1 MSEDNLEISEE
12 EQNADR
18 SEEEKKRTP
27 LSYII
32 EGAIYVCL
40 ILLCVFWV
48 PEHVIQRT
56 VVNGSSMQDT
66 LHTGESLLVE
76 KVSYHFSDPARY
88 DIIVFYPYGRD
99 AAKGEDEE
107 EEYYV
112 KRIYGLPGEMIQIK
126 GNQIY
131 VNDEVIDDEY
141 AKNGVMDDAGIA
153 SEPIVLGDD
162 EYFVL
167 GDNRQVSKDSREPE
181 VGPVKRE
188 NIAGHV
194 ILRIW
199 PLNTFGIP

>member
-1 MSEDNLEISEE
+1 MSEE
-12 EQNADR
+12 EFEHSS
-18 SEEEKKRTP
+18 SEDKKKKKRSP
-27 LSYII
+27 ISYII
-32 EGAIYVCL
+32 ECSVYLIM

-76 KVSYHFSDPARY
+76 KVSYHFSDPDRY
-88 DIIVFYPYGRD
+88 DIIVFYPHGREK
-99 AAKGEDEE
+99 AKEEKE

-112 KRIYGLPGEMIQIK
+112 KRIYGLPGETIQIK
-126 GNQIY
+126 GNEIY
-131 VNDEVIDDEY
+131 VNNEAIADEY
-141 AKNGVMDDAGIA
+141 AKNGVMDTAGIA
-153 SEPIVLGDD
+153 EEPLTLGED